1 MTEQTPITD
10 RTIGEYLKTLGSSR
24 PDPGGGSVAGL
35 VGALGAALG
44 QMVISLTV
52 TRTPHPQFDE
62 RSAALA
68 QAIAALLASA
78 EADERA
84 YAGYLQATR
93 LPKSSDPEKAARRD
107 AMQAAVVNAAEV
119 PLQLA
124 TSAGQVLNLLD
135 LVASEGTS
143 HALSDAEIGVSL
155 AEASVLAGLANVRIN
170 IPLIKEAAV
179 AADLARR
186 ADQVE
191 ATARQRAAA
200 LRGILANRQT

>member
-1 MTEQTPITD
+1 
-10 RTIGEYLKTLGSSR
+10 
-24 PDPGGGSVAGL
+24 
-35 VGALGAALG
+35 
-44 QMVISLTV
+44 MVISLTV
-52 TRTPHPQFDE
+52 TRTPHPQFE
-62 RSAALA
+62 KRSAALA

-93 LPKSSDPEKAARRD
+93 LPKSGDVEKAARRD
-107 AMQAAVVNAAEV
+107 AMQAALVNAAEV

-155 AEASVLAGLANVRIN
+155 AEASVIAGLANVRIN

-191 ATARQRAAA
+191 ATARQRATD
-200 LRGILANRQT
+200 LRAILANRQT